1 LYKGNAIYDGVCF
14 IKANK
19 LKDIQLS
26 IEVKKTMKIV
36 VAPDSFKGSLTAV
49 EVSDAIEQGVREIFP
64 EAEIVKIPMADGGDG
79 TVQCLVNATG
89 GEILK
94 EKVTGP
100 LGDEV
105 LASYGILGDKKTAVI
120 EMAEASGLTLVPE
133 NKRNP
138 LITTTYGTGQLI
150 KSALDQGCRKM
161 IIGIGGSATNDR
173 GAGMVQALG
182 VKLLDRE
189 GKEIGF
195 GGGELKKVF
204 RIDTKYLDNRLSET
218 KVLIASDVSNPLCG
232 PKGAAR
238 IYGPQKGATPEV
250 IKELDE
256 SLAYFAEIIKR
267 DLNKDI
273 KDIPGAGAAGGLGAS
288 LIAFLDAELRPGIE
302 IMIEI
307 VKLEQAIK
315 DADLVITGEGKIDS
329 QTIYG
334 KAPIGVAK
342 IAKRYNIPVIAVA
355 AIIGD
360 DADIVHQYGI
370 SSLISVS
377 AQPMRLDESVSN
389 KVLLI
394 KNSIKQS
401 MRAIKTGKGLKTR
414 L

>member
-1 LYKGNAIYDGVCF
+1 
-14 IKANK
+14 
-19 LKDIQLS
+19 
-26 IEVKKTMKIV
+26 MKIV

-49 EVSDAIEQGVREIFP
+49 EVSDAIEQGIREIFP
-64 EAEIVKIPMADGGDG
+64 EAEIKKIPMADGGDG

-89 GEILK
+89 GKILR

-150 KSALDQGCRKM
+150 KSALGQGCRKM
-161 IIGIGGSATNDR
+161 IIGIGGSATNDG

-182 VKLLDRE
+182 GKLLDKGGE
-189 GKEIGF
+189 EIGF

-204 RIDTKYLDNRLSET
+204 RINTKYLDKRLSET

-232 PKGAAR
+232 PKGASR
-238 IYGPQKGATPEV
+238 VYGPQKGATPEM
-250 IKELDE
+250 IKKLDE

-273 KDIPGAGAAGGLGAS
+273 KNIPGAGAAGGLGAG

-302 IMIEI
+302 IIIEI
-307 VKLEQAIK
+307 VKLERAIQ

-342 IAKRYNIPVIAVA
+342 IAKKYNIPVIAVA

-370 SSLISVS
+370 DTLLKISEPPMNLNESKVKKYRLIK
-377 AQPMRLDESVSN
+377 RT
-389 KVLLI
+389 I
-394 KNSIKQS
+394 KNSKIE
-401 MRAIKTGKGLKTR
+401 ILKKITMDYR
-414 L
+414 VKE

>member
-1 LYKGNAIYDGVCF
+1 
-14 IKANK
+14 
-19 LKDIQLS
+19 
-26 IEVKKTMKIV
+26 MKIV

-89 GEILK
+89 GKILR

-150 KSALDQGCRKM
+150 KAALDQECRKM
-161 IIGIGGSATNDR
+161 IIGIGGSATNDG

-182 VKLLDRE
+182 VKLINRE

-204 RIDTKYLDNRLSET
+204 RIDTNCLDNRLSET

-232 PKGAAR
+232 PKGASR
-238 IYGPQKGATPEV
+238 IYGPQKGATPE
-250 IKELDE
+250 IIEELDE
-256 SLAYFAEIIKR
+256 SLAHFAEIIKK

-273 KDIPGAGAAGGLGAS
+273 KNMPGAGAAGGLGAS
-288 LIAFLDAELRPGIE
+288 LMAFLNAELRPGIE

-307 VKLEQAIK
+307 VKLERAIK

-342 IAKRYNIPVIAVA
+342 IAKKYNVPVIAVA
-355 AIIGD
+355 AIISD
-360 DADIVHQYGI
+360 DADIVHQHGI
-370 SSLISVS
+370 
-377 AQPMRLDESVSN
+377 DF
-389 KVLLI
+389 LI
-394 KNSIKQS
+394 KVSEPPMSLAEPKSKKVWLVKRSIKQFLE
-401 MRAIKTGKGLKTR
+401 RKKEAFHKL
-414 L
+414 

>member
-1 LYKGNAIYDGVCF
+1 
-14 IKANK
+14 
-19 LKDIQLS
+19 
-26 IEVKKTMKIV
+26 MKIV

-49 EVSDAIEQGVREIFP
+49 EVSDAIEQGIREIFP

-89 GEILK
+89 GDILR
-94 EKVTGP
+94 EKVTDP
-100 LGDEV
+100 LGDEI

-150 KSALDQGCRKM
+150 KAALDQGCRKM
-161 IIGIGGSATNDR
+161 IIGIGGSATNDG

-182 VKLLDRE
+182 AKLLDKDGE
-189 GKEIGF
+189 EIGF

-204 RIDTKYLDNRLSET
+204 RIDISYMDKRLSNT
-218 KVLIASDVSNPLCG
+218 KVVVASDVTNPLCG
-232 PKGAAR
+232 SKGASR
-238 IYGPQKGATPEV
+238 IYGPQKGATPEI

-307 VKLEQAIK
+307 VKLEQVIK

-342 IAKRYNIPVIAVA
+342 IAKRYNIPVIAIA

-360 DADIVHQYGI
+360 DAGIVHQYGI

-401 MRAIKTGKGLKTR
+401 MRAIKTGKELKIR

>member
-1 LYKGNAIYDGVCF
+1 
-14 IKANK
+14 
-19 LKDIQLS
+19 
-26 IEVKKTMKIV
+26 MKIV

-89 GEILK
+89 GEILR

-105 LASYGILGDKKTAVI
+105 WASYGILGDKKTAVI

-150 KSALDQGCRKM
+150 KFALDQGCRKM
-161 IIGIGGSATNDR
+161 IIGIGGSATNDG

-182 VKLLDRE
+182 AKLLDKE
-189 GKEIGF
+189 GEEIGF

-232 PKGAAR
+232 PKGASR
-238 IYGPQKGATPEV
+238 VYGPQKGATPEM
-250 IKELDE
+250 IKKLDE

-273 KDIPGAGAAGGLGAS
+273 KDILGAGAAGGLGAG
-288 LIAFLDAELRPGIE
+288 LMAFLDAELKPGIE
-302 IMIEI
+302 IIIEI

-342 IAKRYNIPVIAVA
+342 IAKKYNIPVIAVA

-360 DADIVHQYGI
+360 DADIVHQHGI
-370 SSLISVS
+370 
-377 AQPMRLDESVSN
+377 DN
-389 KVLLI
+389 LI
-394 KNSIKQS
+394 KVSEPPMSLTEPKSKKIGLVKRSIKQFLE
-401 MRAIKTGKGLKTR
+401 RKKGAFY
-414 L
+414 

>member
-1 LYKGNAIYDGVCF
+1 
-14 IKANK
+14 
-19 LKDIQLS
+19 
-26 IEVKKTMKIV
+26 MKIV

-49 EVSDAIEQGVREIFP
+49 EVSDAIEQGVRETFP

-79 TVQCLVNATG
+79 TVQCLVNDTG
-89 GEILK
+89 GEILRK
-94 EKVTGP
+94 KVTGP

-150 KSALDQGCRKM
+150 KAALDQGCRKM
-161 IIGIGGSATNDR
+161 IIGIGGSATNDG

-238 IYGPQKGATPEV
+238 IYGPQKGATPE
-250 IKELDE
+250 IIEELDK
-256 SLAYFAEIIKR
+256 SLAHFAEIIKR
-267 DLNKDI
+267 DLNKDV

-288 LIAFLDAELRPGIE
+288 LIAFLNAELKPGIE
-302 IMIEI
+302 IIIEI

-315 DADLVITGEGKIDS
+315 DADLVITGEGKIDN

-342 IAKRYNIPVIAVA
+342 IAKKHNIPVIAVA
-355 AIIGD
+355 AIISD

-370 SSLISVS
+370 NTLIKISEPPIS
-377 AQPMRLDESVSN
+377 LDEPKPK
-389 KVLLI
+389 KVQLI
-394 KNSIKQS
+394 KKCIKQFLE
-401 MRAIKTGKGLKTR
+401 RNKEAFH
-414 L
+414 

>member
-1 LYKGNAIYDGVCF
+1 
-14 IKANK
+14 
-19 LKDIQLS
+19 
-26 IEVKKTMKIV
+26 MKIV
-36 VAPDSFKGSLTAV
+36 VAPDSFKGSLTAI
-49 EVSDAIEQGVREIFP
+49 EVSDAIEQGIREIFP
-64 EAEIVKIPMADGGDG
+64 EAEIKKIPMADGGDG

-89 GEILK
+89 GKILR

-105 LASYGILGDKKTAVI
+105 LASYGILGDKRTAVI

-150 KSALDQGCRKM
+150 KATLDQGCRKM
-161 IIGIGGSATNDR
+161 IIGIGGSATNDG

-189 GKEIGF
+189 GREIGF
-195 GGGELKKVF
+195 GGEELKKII
-204 RIDTKYLDNRLSET
+204 RIDISYMDKRLSNT
-218 KVLIASDVSNPLCG
+218 KVVVASDVTNPLCG
-232 PKGAAR
+232 PKGASR

-250 IKELDE
+250 IEELDE
-256 SLAYFAEIIKR
+256 SLAYFADVIKR
-267 DLNKDI
+267 DLNKDV

-288 LIAFLDAELRPGIE
+288 LMAFLDAELRPGIE
-302 IMIEI
+302 IMVEI
-307 VKLEQAIK
+307 AKLEQAIK

-342 IAKRYNIPVIAVA
+342 IAKKYNIPVIAIA

-370 SSLISVS
+370 DNLIKVSEPPMSLTETK
-377 AQPMRLDESVSN
+377 PN
-389 KVLLI
+389 KVWLI
-394 KNSIKQS
+394 KKSIKQFLERKKES
-401 MRAIKTGKGLKTR
+401 FY
-414 L
+414 

>member
-1 LYKGNAIYDGVCF
+1 
-14 IKANK
+14 
-19 LKDIQLS
+19 
-26 IEVKKTMKIV
+26 MKIV

-49 EVSDAIEQGVREIFP
+49 EVSDAIEQGIREIFP

-79 TVQCLVNATG
+79 TVQCLVSVTG

-133 NKRNP
+133 NRRNP

-150 KSALDQGCRKM
+150 KFALDQGCRKM
-161 IIGIGGSATNDR
+161 IIGIGGSATNDG

-182 VKLLDRE
+182 AKLLDKDGE
-189 GKEIGF
+189 EIGF
-195 GGGELKKVF
+195 GGGELKKIF
-204 RIDTKYLDNRLSET
+204 RIDTKHLDNRLSDT

-238 IYGPQKGATPEV
+238 VYGPQKGATPEV
-250 IKELDE
+250 IEVLDE
-256 SLAYFAEIIKR
+256 SLAYFADIIKR
-267 DLNKDI
+267 DLNKDV

-288 LIAFLDAELRPGIE
+288 LMAFLDAELRPGIE
-302 IMIEI
+302 IIIEI

-342 IAKRYNIPVIAVA
+342 IAKKYNIPVIAVA

-360 DADIVHQYGI
+360 DANIGYENGIDILIKV
-370 SSLISVS
+370 SEPPMSLT
-377 AQPMRLDESVSN
+377 ESKFN
-389 KVLLI
+389 KFNLI
-394 KNSIKQS
+394 KNSIENSKIAILKKIEKIT
-401 MRAIKTGKGLKTR
+401 RAKK
-414 L
+414 

>member
-1 LYKGNAIYDGVCF
+1 
-14 IKANK
+14 
-19 LKDIQLS
+19 
-26 IEVKKTMKIV
+26 MKIV
-36 VAPDSFKGSLTAV
+36 IAPDSFKGSLTAM

-89 GEILK
+89 GEILRK
-94 EKVTGP
+94 KVTGP

-150 KSALDQGCRKM
+150 KAALDRGCRKM
-161 IIGIGGSATNDR
+161 IIGIGGSATNDG

-182 VKLLDRE
+182 VKLLDKDGE
-189 GKEIGF
+189 EVGF
-195 GGGELKKVF
+195 GGGELKKIF
-204 RIDTKYLDNRLSET
+204 RIDTKYLDKRLSET

-232 PKGAAR
+232 PKGASR

-250 IKELDE
+250 IEELDE
-256 SLAYFAEIIKR
+256 SLAHFAEIIKR
-267 DLNKDI
+267 DLNKNV
-273 KDIPGAGAAGGLGAS
+273 KDMPGAGAAGGLGAS
-288 LIAFLDAELRPGIE
+288 LMAFLDAELRPGIE

-334 KAPIGVAK
+334 KAPIGVAR
-342 IAKRYNIPVIAVA
+342 IAKKYNILVIAVA
-355 AIIGD
+355 AIISD
-360 DADIVHQYGI
+360 DADIVYQHGI
-370 SSLISVS
+370 
-377 AQPMRLDESVSN
+377 DN
-389 KVLLI
+389 LI
-394 KNSIKQS
+394 KVIEPPMSLTEPKYKKVRLIKRSIKQFLE
-401 MRAIKTGKGLKTR
+401 RDRGLKSKLNTESLNMER
-414 L
+414 R

>member
-1 LYKGNAIYDGVCF
+1 V
-14 IKANK
+14 
-19 LKDIQLS
+19 
-26 IEVKKTMKIV
+26 KIV

-49 EVSDAIEQGVREIFP
+49 EVADAIEQGIREIFP

-79 TVQCLVNATG
+79 TVQCLVTATG
-89 GEILK
+89 GKILK

-150 KSALDQGCRKM
+150 KAALDQGCRKM
-161 IIGIGGSATNDR
+161 IVGIGGSATNDG

-182 VKLLDRE
+182 VKLLDKDE
-189 GKEIGF
+189 EELGF

-218 KVLIASDVSNPLCG
+218 KVLVASDVSNPLCG
-232 PKGAAR
+232 PKGASW

-250 IKELDE
+250 IEELDE
-256 SLAYFAEIIKR
+256 SLAHFAEIVKR
-267 DLNKDI
+267 DLNKDV

-288 LIAFLDAELRPGIE
+288 LMAFLDAELRPGID
-302 IMIEI
+302 IVIEI
-307 VKLEQAIK
+307 VKLERAIK
-315 DADLVITGEGKIDS
+315 GADLVITGEGKIDS

-342 IAKRYNIPVIAVA
+342 IAQKYNIPVIAVA

-370 SSLISVS
+370 
-377 AQPMRLDESVSN
+377 N
-389 KVLLI
+389 TLI
-394 KNSIKQS
+394 KISEPPMSLAEPKSKKIGLIKRSVKQFLE
-401 MRAIKTGKGLKTR
+401 RKKETFHKL
-414 L
+414 

>member
-1 LYKGNAIYDGVCF
+1 
-14 IKANK
+14 
-19 LKDIQLS
+19 
-26 IEVKKTMKIV
+26 MKIV

-49 EVSDAIEQGVREIFP
+49 EVSDAIGQGVREIFP

-89 GEILK
+89 GEILRK
-94 EKVTGP
+94 KVTGP

-150 KSALDQGCRKM
+150 KAALDRGCRKM
-161 IIGIGGSATNDR
+161 IIGIGGSATNDG

-182 VKLLDRE
+182 VKLLDKDE
-189 GKEIGF
+189 EEIGF
-195 GGGELKKVF
+195 GGGELKNITRVD
-204 RIDTKYLDNRLSET
+204 INYMDERLSNT
-218 KVLIASDVSNPLCG
+218 KVLVASDVSNPLCG
-232 PKGAAR
+232 PKGATKV
-238 IYGPQKGATPEV
+238 YGPQKGATPEI
-250 IKELDE
+250 IKKLDK
-256 SLAYFAEIIKR
+256 SLAHFAEIVKR
-267 DLNKDI
+267 DLNKDV
-273 KDIPGAGAAGGLGAS
+273 KNIPGAGAAGGLGAG
-288 LIAFLDAELRPGIE
+288 LMAFLDAELRPGID
-302 IMIEI
+302 IVIEI

-342 IAKRYNIPVIAVA
+342 IAKKYNIPVIAVA
-355 AIIGD
+355 AIVSD

-370 SSLISVS
+370 NTLLKISEPPISL
-377 AQPMRLDESVSN
+377 AEPKPK
-389 KVLLI
+389 KVQLI
-394 KNSIKQS
+394 KKCIEQF
-401 MRAIKTGKGLKTR
+401 LKR
-414 L
+414 KKEVFH

>member
-1 LYKGNAIYDGVCF
+1 
-14 IKANK
+14 
-19 LKDIQLS
+19 
-26 IEVKKTMKIV
+26 MKIV

-49 EVSDAIEQGVREIFP
+49 EVSDAIEQGIREIFP

-89 GEILK
+89 GKILR

-105 LASYGILGDKKTAVI
+105 LASYGILGDQKTAVI

-133 NKRNP
+133 NRRNP
-138 LITTTYGTGQLI
+138 LITTTFGTGQLI
-150 KSALDQGCRKM
+150 KFALDQGCRKM
-161 IIGIGGSATNDR
+161 IIGIGGSATNDG

-182 VKLLDRE
+182 TKLLDKDGE
-189 GKEIGF
+189 EIGF

-204 RIDTKYLDNRLSET
+204 RIETKCLDNRLSET

-232 PKGAAR
+232 PKGASR
-238 IYGPQKGATPEV
+238 VYGPQKGATPEM
-250 IKELDE
+250 IKKLDE
-256 SLAYFAEIIKR
+256 SLAYFADIIKR

-302 IMIEI
+302 IIIEI
-307 VKLEQAIK
+307 VKLERAIQ

-342 IAKRYNIPVIAVA
+342 IAKKYNVPVIAVA

-370 SSLISVS
+370 DTLLKISEPPMNLNESKVKKYRLI
-377 AQPMRLDESVSN
+377 
-389 KVLLI
+389 KKTI
-394 KNSIKQS
+394 KNSKKEI
-401 MRAIKTGKGLKTR
+401 LKKITIDYR
-414 L
+414 VKK

>member
-1 LYKGNAIYDGVCF
+1 
-14 IKANK
+14 
-19 LKDIQLS
+19 
-26 IEVKKTMKIV
+26 MKII
-36 VAPDSFKGSLTAV
+36 VAPDSFKGSLTAI
-49 EVSDAIEQGVREIFP
+49 EVSDAIEQGTREIFP

-89 GEILK
+89 GKILR

-150 KSALDQGCRKM
+150 KAALNQGCRKM
-161 IIGIGGSATNDR
+161 IIGIGGSATNDG
-173 GAGMVQALG
+173 GAGMLQALG
-182 VKLLDRE
+182 VKLLNQE

-195 GGGELKKVF
+195 GGGELKKIF
-204 RIDTKYLDNRLSET
+204 RIDTKYLNNRLSET

-232 PKGAAR
+232 PKGAAQV
-238 IYGPQKGATPEV
+238 YGPQKGATPEM
-250 IKELDE
+250 IKKLDE
-256 SLAYFAEIIKR
+256 SLVYFAEIIKR
-267 DLNKDI
+267 DLNKDV

-288 LIAFLDAELRPGIE
+288 LLAFLDAELRPGIE
-302 IMIEI
+302 IIIKI

-342 IAKRYNIPVIAVA
+342 IAKKYNIPVIAVA

-360 DADIVHQYGI
+360 DADIVYQYGI
-370 SSLISVS
+370 NTLIKISEP
-377 AQPMRLDESVSN
+377 PMSLDEPKSK
-389 KVLLI
+389 KVWLI
-394 KNSIKQS
+394 KKSIKQFLERKKES
-401 MRAIKTGKGLKTR
+401 FH
-414 L
+414 

>member
-1 LYKGNAIYDGVCF
+1 
-14 IKANK
+14 
-19 LKDIQLS
+19 
-26 IEVKKTMKIV
+26 MKIV
-36 VAPDSFKGSLTAV
+36 IAPDSFKGSLTAV
-49 EVSDAIEQGVREIFP
+49 EVSNAIGQGVREIFP

-150 KSALDQGCRKM
+150 KAALDQGCRKM
-161 IIGIGGSATNDR
+161 IIGIGGSATNDG

-182 VKLLDRE
+182 VKLLDKD
-189 GKEIGF
+189 GKEISF
-195 GGGELKKVF
+195 GGGELKNVF
-204 RIDTKYLDNRLSET
+204 RIDTKYLDNRLSQT

-232 PKGAAR
+232 PKGASR
-238 IYGPQKGATPEV
+238 IYGPQKGATPEM
-250 IKELDE
+250 IEELDD
-256 SLAYFAEIIKR
+256 SLAYFAKIIKR
-267 DLNKDI
+267 DLNKDVR
-273 KDIPGAGAAGGLGAS
+273 DIPGAGAAGGLGAS
-288 LIAFLDAELRPGIE
+288 LIAFLDAELKPGIE
-302 IMIEI
+302 IIIEI

-342 IAKRYNIPVIAVA
+342 IAKKYNIPVIAVA

-370 SSLISVS
+370 
-377 AQPMRLDESVSN
+377 N
-389 KVLLI
+389 TLI
-394 KNSIKQS
+394 KISEPPMSLTEPKSKKVWLIKKSIKNFLE
-401 MRAIKTGKGLKTR
+401 RNKEAFH
-414 L
+414 

>member
-1 LYKGNAIYDGVCF
+1 
-14 IKANK
+14 
-19 LKDIQLS
+19 
-26 IEVKKTMKIV
+26 MKIV

-49 EVSDAIEQGVREIFP
+49 EVSDAIGQGVREIFP

-79 TVQCLVNATG
+79 TVQCLVTATG
-89 GEILK
+89 GEILR

-100 LGDEV
+100 LGNEV

-133 NKRNP
+133 DKRNP

-150 KSALDQGCRKM
+150 KAALDQGCRKM
-161 IIGIGGSATNDR
+161 IIGIGGSATNDG

-195 GGGELKKVF
+195 GGGELKKIN
-204 RIDTKYLDNRLSET
+204 RIDISNLDTRLSDT
-218 KVLIASDVSNPLCG
+218 KVLVASDVNNPLCG
-232 PKGAAR
+232 PKGASR
-238 IYGPQKGATPEV
+238 IYGPQKGATPE
-250 IKELDE
+250 IIEELDK
-256 SLAYFAEIIKR
+256 SLAHFAEVIGR
-267 DLNKDI
+267 DLHKDI
-273 KDIPGAGAAGGLGAS
+273 KDMPGAGAAGGLGAG
-288 LIAFLDAELRPGIE
+288 LIAFLDAELRPGID

-342 IAKRYNIPVIAVA
+342 IAKKYSVPVIAVA

-360 DADIVHQYGI
+360 DADIVHKYGI
-370 SSLISVS
+370 NTLLKISEPPMSLT
-377 AQPMRLDESVSN
+377 ESKSK
-389 KVLLI
+389 KVRLI
-394 KNSIKQS
+394 KRCIKQFLE
-401 MRAIKTGKGLKTR
+401 RK
-414 L
+414 